1 MLFKSKPKKPELT
14 PEEARQLKYLRITMA
29 SGALISCVLW
39 ALFRGYPIYSE
50 AYIERSD
57 NVEAYI
63 AFGDKGKPYYRLAVT
78 VGDTVYNAPVFA
90 KLDLEA
96 PEDFTEKDYYFD
108 TKVSVRNHACY
119 IESSQKKYCTN
130 AMFYDGYFYSYKYDR
145 VFRIYKT
152 AEEQEFS
159 IFLGIY
165 GNYILF
171 IIIFFWFYRTI
182 VIICFIKN
190 KKNS

>member
-182 VIICFIKN
+182 VIICFIEN

>member
-14 PEEARQLKYLRITMA
+14 PEEAQQLKYLRITMA
-29 SGALISCVLW
+29 TGALISCVLW
-39 ALFRGYPIYSE
+39 ALFRGYPIHSE

-165 GNYILF
+165 GWYITL
-171 IIIFFWFYRTI
+171 ILIFFWAYHMIAPWLIMSQKRRT
-182 VIICFIKN
+182 
-190 KKNS
+190 

>member
-14 PEEARQLKYLRITMA
+14 PEEAQQLKYLRITMA
-29 SGALISCVLW
+29 SGALICCVLW

-50 AYIERSD
+50 AYIKRSD
-57 NVEAYI
+57 GMEMYLRI
-63 AFGDKGKPYYRLAVT
+63 PKRGKSVYSPKVT
-78 VGDTVYNAPVFA
+78 VGDTVYDAPTFA

-108 TKVSVRNHACY
+108 TKVSVVNHKCH
-119 IESSQKKYCTN
+119 IGDDQKKYCTN
-130 AMFYDGYFYSYKYDR
+130 AMFYDGYFYSHKYDR

-152 AEEQEFS
+152 VEEREFLT
-159 IFLGIY
+159 FLGIY

-182 VIICFIKN
+182 VIICFIEN
-190 KKNS
+190 KRNS

>member
-1 MLFKSKPKKPELT
+1 MSSKPKKPELT
-14 PEEARQLKYLRITMA
+14 PEEAQQLKYLRITMA
-29 SGALISCVLW
+29 SGALICCVLW

-57 NVEAYI
+57 KVDTFLLI
-63 AFGDKGKPYYRLAVT
+63 PKRGKSVYSPEVT
-78 VGDTVYNAPVFA
+78 VGNTIYRAPVFA

-108 TKVSVRNHACY
+108 TKVSVRNHACH

-130 AMFYDGYFYSYKYDR
+130 AIFYDGYFYSHKYDR

-165 GNYILF
+165 GWYITL
-171 IIIFFWFYRTI
+171 ILIFFWAYHMIAPWLIMSQKRRA
-182 VIICFIKN
+182 
-190 KKNS
+190 